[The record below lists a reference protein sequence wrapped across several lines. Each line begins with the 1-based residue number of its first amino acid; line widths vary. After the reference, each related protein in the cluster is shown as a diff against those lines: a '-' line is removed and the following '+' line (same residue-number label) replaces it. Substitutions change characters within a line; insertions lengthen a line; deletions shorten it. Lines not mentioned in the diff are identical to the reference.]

1 MKFGSKSAYRQDKLL
16 YASTGKRRSIFAVR
30 RETIV
35 MSGGL
40 ASVVEQPDDHPE
52 EEEHQE
58 DAEKFAPSAGS
69 ALAFFF
75 LFGQVRHAVTHRVTE
90 FLGKT
95 FFGFSYLLWI
105 ELLLILPRKLAILDQ
120 LLAYALSSLTKGI
133 FAGIIRNGGMLW
145 SEWSSWSVE

>member
-1 MKFGSKSAYRQDKLL
+1 
-16 YASTGKRRSIFAVR
+16 
-30 RETIV
+30 

-40 ASVVEQPDDHPE
+40 ASVVKQPDDQPE

-58 DAEKFAPSAGS
+58 DAEEFAPSTGP

-75 LFGQVRHAVTHRVTE
+75 LFGQVRHAVTHRVAE

-105 ELLLILPRKLAILDQ
+105 KLLLILSRKLAILD
-120 LLAYALSSLTKGI
+120 
-133 FAGIIRNGGMLW
+133 
-145 SEWSSWSVE
+145 